1 MFFIYKKVQKQLP
14 NNEFILARSMANRPL
29 KLIILT
35 FDIDI
40 IRNFI
45 LPIKF
50 VLKEFQYFL
59 LFYRFQS
66 VRSYP
71 MMKFDLKIILRKQEA
86 HSLVIPTK
94 GMRQVLHILMLF
106 KISFHFFNPITN
118 FGISPLIKSKMMLRT
133 LYGALRLNHLNFL
146 SSNKL

>member
-1 MFFIYKKVQKQLP
+1 MFFIYKKTKKQLP
-14 NNEFILARSMANRPL
+14 LNEFNLAKNMSNKPL
-29 KLIILT
+29 RVLILT
-35 FDIDI
+35 FDIQV

-71 MMKFDLKIILRKQEA
+71 MMKFDLKVILRKQEA

-94 GMRQVLHILMLF
+94 GMRQILHILVLF
-106 KISFHFFNPITN
+106 KLSFHFFNPITN
-118 FGISPLIKSKMMLRT
+118 YRISPLINSKIVLRS
-133 LYGALRLNHLNFL
+133 LYGILRLNYLNFL
-146 SSNKL
+146 LSNKL